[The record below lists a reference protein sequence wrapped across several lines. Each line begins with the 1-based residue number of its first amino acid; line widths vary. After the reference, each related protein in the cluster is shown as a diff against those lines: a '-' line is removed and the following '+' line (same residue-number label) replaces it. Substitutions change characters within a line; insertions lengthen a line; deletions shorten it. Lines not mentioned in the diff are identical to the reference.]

1 LGRLGRFIIV
11 SQKPINQVESRVL
24 VSPHQNL
31 EGLGVAPLNALD
43 AFRVTYFL
51 SEHGPVLY

>member
-1 LGRLGRFIIV
+1 
-11 SQKPINQVESRVL
+11 L

-31 EGLGVAPLNALD
+31 KGLTVAPLNALD

-51 SEHGPVLY
+51 SEHGLVSPIRRCGFEKSSRRS

>member
-1 LGRLGRFIIV
+1 
-11 SQKPINQVESRVL
+11 
-24 VSPHQNL
+24 VSPHQNF

-51 SEHGPVLY
+51 SEHGPVSLLDGAVQKKFPAV